1 MRAFML
7 IVTLAAVAACNRTPD
22 PDAFGNFESTEVV
35 VSAETGGQIREFTP
49 VEGMTLPRG
58 AVAVVID
65 TTQLGLERQQ
75 ILAQRAATGSRGT
88 EATAHIRVLEVQ
100 RDVARRNYE
109 RTRRLF
115 EVEAATAQQLDQSE
129 RDYRAL
135 VAQIEAAQA
144 QRRSTTMDVVTAT
157 ARVEQVSDRL
167 SKSRV
172 VNPRGGTVL
181 ATYAHAGEVVQPG
194 QQLYRIADLDTMV
207 LRAYVSGDQ
216 LARVRLGQSV
226 VVNVDRGGKQ
236 LRAMQGAITWISPS
250 AEFTPTP
257 IQTRD
262 ERASLVYAIK
272 VSVPNPDGTLRIG
285 MPGDVMLAPP
295 PDK

>member
-7 IVTLAAVAACNRTPD
+7 IISVAAMTACNGAPD

-35 VSAETGGQIREFTP
+35 VSAETSGQIREFTP
-49 VEGMTLPRG
+49 VEGMTLARG
-58 AVAVVID
+58 AIAVVID
-65 TTQLGLERQQ
+65 TTQLALERHQ
-75 ILAQRAATGSRGT
+75 ILAQRAATGSRGN
-88 EATAHIRVLEVQ
+88 EATAQIRVLDVQ
-100 RDVARRNYE
+100 RDVALRNFE

-115 EVEAATAQQLDQSE
+115 AEQAATAQQLDQSE

-135 VAQIEAAQA
+135 VAQIDAARA
-144 QRRSTTMDVVTAT
+144 QRQSTTMDVATAT

-181 ATYAHAGEVVQPG
+181 ATYARAGEVVQPG

-207 LRAYVSGDQ
+207 LRAYVSGEQ

-226 VVNVDRGGKQ
+226 EVNVDRGGNE
-236 LRAMQGAITWISPS
+236 LRAMQGTITWISPS

-262 ERASLVYAIK
+262 ERGSLVYAIK

-285 MPGDVMLAPP
+285 MPGDVTLPP
-295 PDK
+295 PAGK